1 MSGAFRRILVTGA
14 GGMLGSELVQALRGL
29 GEVVGTDIADF
40 DVTDADA
47 TLRAL
52 TEVRP
57 EVVVN
62 CAAVTDVDG
71 AESNRAA
78 AFAVNRDGAANAAR
92 AAAAVGA
99 FLVHVS
105 TDYVFDGTSREP
117 YREEDRPN
125 PLGVYGESKLAGE
138 EAVRSSGARFLIVR
152 TAWLYGRGGRNF
164 VETVL
169 ALAKKEERLRVV
181 DDQWGAPTYARD
193 LAIVFREL
201 LSRGAD
207 GVVHATNSGR
217 CSWHQYACEILR
229 IAGIGDVEVEP
240 VPTSAFLRP
249 ARRPSLS
256 VLSLEKLTSILGW
269 TPRPWQEALLEYMNE
284 R

>member
-14 GGMLGSELVQALRGL
+14 GGMLGSELVIALRSL
-29 GEVVGTDIADF
+29 GEVVGADIADF

-52 TEVRP
+52 TEVGP

-105 TDYVFDGTSREP
+105 TDYVFDGTSSEP

-125 PLGVYGESKLAGE
+125 PLGVYGESKLGGE

-181 DDQWGAPTYARD
+181 DDQWGAPTYTRD

-201 LSRGAD
+201 LARGAE

-240 VPTSAFLRP
+240 VPTSLFPRQ
-249 ARRPSLS
+249 ARRPSFS

-269 TPRPWQEALLEYMNE
+269 APRPWQEALLEYMNE

>member
-14 GGMLGSELVQALRGL
+14 GGMLGSELVPALRGL
-29 GEVVGTDIADF
+29 GEVVGADVGDF
-40 DVTDADA
+40 DLTDADA
-47 TLRAL
+47 TLRAM

-57 EVVVN
+57 DVVVN
-62 CAAVTDVDG
+62 CAAMTDVDG

-78 AFAVNRDGAANAAR
+78 AFAVNGDGAGNVAR
-92 AAAAVGA
+92 AAAAMDA
-99 FLVHVS
+99 FFVHVS
-105 TDYVFDGTSREP
+105 TDYVFDGTSSEP

-138 EAVRSSGARFLIVR
+138 EAIRSSRARFLIVR

-169 ALAKKEERLRVV
+169 ALAKKEGRLRVV

-201 LSRGAD
+201 LLRRAD

-217 CSWHQYACEILR
+217 CSWHEYAREILR
-229 IAGIGDVEVEP
+229 IAGILDVEVEP
-240 VPTSAFLRP
+240 VPTSAFPRP
-249 ARRPSLS
+249 ARRPSFS

-269 TPRPWQEALLEYMNE
+269 APRRWQEALLDYMNE